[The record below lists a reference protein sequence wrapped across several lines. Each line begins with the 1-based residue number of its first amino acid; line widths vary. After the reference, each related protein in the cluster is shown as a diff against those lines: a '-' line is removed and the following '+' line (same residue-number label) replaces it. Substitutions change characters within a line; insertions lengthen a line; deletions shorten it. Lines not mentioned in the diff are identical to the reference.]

1 MSAFSSNDEVT
12 LISGDGE
19 EFKVSSKVAVLSA
32 LAAGMISDD
41 DQDEEK
47 RIPLPNVRRE
57 ILAKVLEFCNHYHE
71 EKMTEFVK
79 VSDVNYH
86 SLSLSLNITRHSVLC
101 FIYSLYRIQICL
113 HWCSRITQN
122 LSHRWT
128 RIRCLT

>member
-79 VSDVNYH
+79 VNAVNYH
-86 SLSLSLNITRHSVLC
+86 SPSLNITRHSV
-101 FIYSLYRIQICL
+101 
-113 HWCSRITQN
+113 CSI
-122 LSHRWT
+122 L
-128 RIRCLT
+128 

>member
-86 SLSLSLNITRHSVLC
+86 SLSLSLNITRHY
-101 FIYSLYRIQICL
+101 YSLYRIQICL

-122 LSHRWT
+122 LSHRWI

>member
-86 SLSLSLNITRHSVLC
+86 SL
-101 FIYSLYRIQICL
+101 
-113 HWCSRITQN
+113 
-122 LSHRWT
+122 
-128 RIRCLT
+128 